1 MAHVKETYYFSHD
14 SNASRDPKMLEMRA
28 IYGAEGY
35 GWYWMIIE
43 MMREQADFK
52 LELCK
57 RNALAMHLQCDPDA
71 AHSFVQ
77 DCINEFGLFD
87 ADDEYFW
94 SNSLLR
100 RMGKVKAKS
109 EKARQ
114 AALKR
119 WEKIETCKRN
129 ANALQTHSDRNASKV
144 KESKVKESKGTP
156 PVVPPKAEEK
166 KRLDGDGNV
175 NESLKKIYD
184 AFSENIHPITPFE
197 AEGLAEWVDE
207 GMEPGVIV
215 WAIRQAV
222 HYGKRNLKYIQ
233 GILGSLKAEGIT
245 TVAGAEARER
255 SRADVKRQEPGAP
268 RAREPTKPT
277 PEEKKKL
284 KELTRLLAEKSSL
297 DAALDEKPEEEV
309 PPWEQEQPRKRA

>member
-28 IYGAEGY
+28 VYGAEGY

-57 RNALAMHLQCDPDA
+57 RNALAMHLQCEPDA

-77 DCINEFGLFD
+77 DCINEFDLFD
-87 ADDEYFW
+87 TDDEYFW

-100 RMGKVKAKS
+100 RMGKVKERS

-119 WEKIETCKRN
+119 WGKSDSCDRN
-129 ANALQTHSDRNASKV
+129 ANAMQTQCDRNASKV
-144 KESKVKESKGTP
+144 NESKVKESTRTP
-156 PVVPPKAEEK
+156 PVAPPKVEEK
-166 KRLDGDGNV
+166 KRLDVDGNG

-184 AFSENIHPITPFE
+184 AFSNNIHPITPFE
-197 AEGLAEWVDE
+197 AEGLAAWVDE
-207 GMEPGVIV
+207 GMDPDAII
-215 WAIRQAV
+215 WSIRQAV
-222 HYGKRNLKYIQ
+222 LQGKRTAKYIDA
-233 GILGSLKAEGIT
+233 IVRNLHVDNIT

-255 SRADVKRQEPGAP
+255 NRRQTMGDKPGAP
-268 RAREPTKPT
+268 RAREPTRLS
-277 PEEKKKL
+277 PEEK
-284 KELTRLLAEKSSL
+284 ERLAELNRQIAEKMSL
-297 DAALDEKPEEEV
+297 DAALDGKPDKEAV
-309 PPWEQEQPRKRA
+309 P